1 MRPIVFALLM
11 LASLSGCARGA
22 LNIDC
27 PSFETMRRD
36 LPYSQ
41 LEREIHGET
50 ATPPAENADQSEL
63 TERVEATLPSEAE
76 MTDPTAPTPTP
87 ILLLLSGGGQWGAF
101 GAGYL
106 NELRLRSDLPEFTVI
121 TGVSTGGLQ
130 SMFIAVATTEAYDG
144 LLRAYDPTRESDV
157 VDRDPTWQAAFRG
170 SVAGLSPLRRRI
182 EAALC
187 PDALIDD
194 PESRCMLDGLRRLKG
209 RKTVLIGFVN
219 AETGRFQ
226 YVDAVDLAQL
236 PRRQARTCLTGA
248 ALASAAMPVFFQQVR
263 INGVAYY
270 DGGVRSSVFEASVA
284 HTAALVTERRE
295 ILDALYNRIWRDREA
310 RLPIYVVRNGP
321 TTVQPDPDVNRQSG
335 ALTAAMRAEGIV
347 VNQLEIGSIAALRI
361 EHPRGPLLLVTA
373 DGWDTAGCVKPGGGA
388 MFDKDFM
395 NCLTRFGAAKARA
408 PSPWISLSQL
418 PLHGEA
424 DAEPP
429 DS

>member
-1 MRPIVFALLM
+1 MRPIFLGLLM
-11 LASLSGCARGA
+11 LVTLSGCARGA
-22 LNIDC
+22 LDIDC

-41 LEREIHGET
+41 LEREIHGLGAEQT
-50 ATPPAENADQSEL
+50 APAPEQAEL
-63 TERVEATLPSEAE
+63 TKRVENTLPSDY
-76 MTDPTAPTPTP
+76 DPAHPEAPTPTP

-130 SMFIAVATTEAYDG
+130 SLFISVATTEAFDG
-144 LLRAYDPTRESDV
+144 LLAAYDPVRESDV
-157 VDRDPTWQAAFRG
+157 VDRNPAWQAAFRG
-170 SVAGLSPLRRRI
+170 SLAGLEPLRRRL
-182 EAALC
+182 ENALC
-187 PDALIDD
+187 PDDRIDD
-194 PESRCMLDGLRRLKG
+194 PSRDCMLDGLRALKG

-219 AETGRFQ
+219 AENGRFQ

-236 PRRQARTCLTGA
+236 PRREARTCLTGA

-284 HTAALVTERRE
+284 HTAALVTERRA
-295 ILDALYNRIWRDREA
+295 ILDALYNRVWVDRDA

-321 TTVQPDPDVNRQSG
+321 TTVEPDPAISNQPGPLSA
-335 ALTAAMRAEGIV
+335 ALRAESIV
-347 VNQLEIGSIAALRI
+347 VNQLEVGSISALRI

-373 DGWDTAGCVKPGGGA
+373 DGWEEAGCVKPGGGV
-388 MFDKDFM
+388 MFDKGFM
-395 NCLTRFGAAKARA
+395 NCLTRYGAQKARV
-408 PSPWISLSQL
+408 PDPWISLSQL
-418 PLHGEA
+418 PLRGQEPPA
-424 DAEPP
+424 PP